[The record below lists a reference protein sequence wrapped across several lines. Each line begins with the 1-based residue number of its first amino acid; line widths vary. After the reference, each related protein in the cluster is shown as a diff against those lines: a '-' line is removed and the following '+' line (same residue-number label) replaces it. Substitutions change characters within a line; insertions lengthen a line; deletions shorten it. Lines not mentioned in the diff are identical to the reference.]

1 MKKKVVSLA
10 LVMGLAGTM
19 VAGCGSSDSD
29 KSSSKVTDDKT
40 KKFYEVTGNKEDKDI
55 EVTWCVIAGKDEYY
69 QYYWKEMKG
78 LQAIQDITGVKI
90 DFQVKSGYE
99 DYLPMFSAKNYPDVI
114 TAKNL
119 EQYPGRLGGMYN
131 DGVSLK
137 LNDYM
142 KDYMPNFSK
151 IVKDYPDIARD
162 LKMDDGS
169 YTFVSALYDVNDED
183 DRAAA
188 SQYGLAIRKDWLD
201 TCGFDELPS
210 TIDEW
215 HDVLL
220 SFKNDDP
227 NGDGQS
233 NEEPVCMASSGWK
246 YFLAAYGID
255 DDPVVQKDAEGN
267 ETVIYGFITD
277 AYKEWLTEM
286 KKWND
291 EGLIYNMFENTSL
304 EKRQERVT
312 SNLAGAWKGDAAHF
326 DEEDSS
332 SYISQLKEIVPDAE
346 FAAVPW
352 PTAVND
358 PDQQWCF
365 SDIASFDRDTTVITN
380 NAKVHGTDAAAAY
393 IIDYMLGEN
402 GSTLLTWGIEGESF
416 EEKNGEKKLKDDM
429 NETVDFH
436 GQSIP
441 KKYTYADPI
450 TVMLPQFG
458 EMSEYVL
465 ANKSEGYVDACK
477 TWSKGDTSYKVNA
490 ACQLSVEQQ
499 DEVSKVT
506 DGMKEYISK
515 MRRRFIEGKAPL
527 TEYDAYVAQVKEKG
541 GDRYAEIWGEAYE
554 NYKNR

>member
-1 MKKKVVSLA
+1 MKKRVVSLA
-10 LVMGLAGTM
+10 VVLGLAGTM
-19 VAGCGSSDSD
+19 VAGCGSSDEKGSTTTV
-29 KSSSKVTDDKT
+29 KDDSVKPY
-40 KKFYEVTGNKEDKDI
+40 YEMTGNDKDKDI
-55 EVTWCVIAGKDEYY
+55 KVTWCVIAGKDEYY

-78 LQAIQDITGVKI
+78 LQAIQDITGVNI
-90 DFQVKSGYE
+90 DFQVKTGYE
-99 DYLPMFSAKNYPDVI
+99 DYLPMFTAKNYPDVI

-119 EQYPGRLGGMYN
+119 EQYPGRLAGMYN

-142 KDYMPNFSK
+142 DEWMPNFSK
-151 IVKDYPDIARD
+151 IVEDYPNIARD

-169 YTFVSALYDVNDED
+169 YTFVSALYDTDDPD

-188 SQYGLAIRKDWLD
+188 SQYGLAIRKDWLE
-201 TCGFDELPS
+201 TCGYEELPT

-255 DDPVVQKDAEGN
+255 DDPVVQKDEDGN

-312 SNLAGAWKGDAAHF
+312 GNYAGAWKGDAAHF
-326 DEEDSS
+326 DADDSS
-332 SYISQLKEIVPDAE
+332 SYISQLREIVPEAE

-352 PTAVND
+352 PLTSD
-358 PDQQWCF
+358 GYQWCF
-365 SDIASFDRDTTVITN
+365 SDIASFDRDTTVITS
-380 NAKVHGTDAAAAY
+380 NAKEHGTDKAAAY
-393 IIDYMLGEN
+393 IIDYMLSEK
-402 GSTLLTWGIEGESF
+402 GSTLLTWGIKDESYT
-416 EEKNGEKKLKDDM
+416 EKNGEKSLVKGMDDM
-429 NETVDFH
+429 VDFH
-436 GQSIP
+436 GEKIQ

-465 ANKSEGYVDACK
+465 ANKNEGYVEACE
-477 TWSKGDTSYKVNA
+477 TWAEGDTAYKINA
-490 ACQLSVEQQ
+490 ACQLSVAQQ
-499 DEVSKVT
+499 KEVDEIT
-506 DGMKEYISK
+506 EGMKEYISK

-541 GDRYAEIWGEAYE
+541 GDQFAQIWGQAYE

>member
-1 MKKKVVSLA
+1 MKKKAISLA
-10 LVMGLAGTM
+10 LVLGLAGTM
-19 VAGCGSSDSD
+19 VAGCSD
-29 KSSSKVTDDKT
+29 KDSSNGEIDVKDDSVKPY
-40 KKFYEVTGNKEDKDI
+40 YEVTGNDKDKDI
-55 EVTWCVIAGKDEYY
+55 TVTWCVIAGKDEYY

-78 LQAIQDITGVKI
+78 LQAIQDITGVNI
-90 DFQVKSGYE
+90 DFQVKTGYE
-99 DYLPMFSAKNYPDVI
+99 DYLPMFTAKNYPHVI

-119 EQYPGRLGGMYN
+119 ENYPGRMAGMYS

-137 LNDYM
+137 LDDYM
-142 KDYMPNFSK
+142 DEWMPNFSK
-151 IVKDYPDIARD
+151 IVEDYPNIARD
-162 LKMDDGS
+162 LRMDDGS
-169 YTFVSALYDVNDED
+169 YTFVSALYDTDDPN

-201 TCGFDELPS
+201 TCGYDELP
-210 TIDEW
+210 TNINEW

-246 YFLAAYGID
+246 YFLASYGID
-255 DDPVVQKDAEGN
+255 DDPVIQKDENDN

-286 KKWND
+286 KMWND

-312 SNLAGAWKGDAAHF
+312 GNYAGAWKGDAAHF
-326 DEEDSS
+326 DADDSS
-332 SYISQLKEIVPDAE
+332 SYISLLREIVPEAE

-352 PTAVND
+352 PLTAD
-358 PDQQWCF
+358 GYQWCF
-365 SDIASFDRDTTVITN
+365 SDIASFDRDTTVITK
-380 NAKVHGTDAAAAY
+380 NAKEDGTDKAAAY

-402 GSTLLTWGIEGESF
+402 GSTLLTWGIKGESY
-416 EEKNGEKKLKDDM
+416 EEKNGEKTLMKGM
-429 NETVDFH
+429 NEKVDFH
-436 GQSIP
+436 GTSIQ

-458 EMSEYVL
+458 EMSDYVL
-465 ANKSEGYVDACK
+465 ANKNEGYVEACK
-477 TWSKGDTSYKVNA
+477 TWAEGDTSYKLNA
-490 ACQLSVEQQ
+490 ACQLSVDQQ
-499 DEVSKVT
+499 NEVDEIT
-506 DGMKEYISK
+506 EGMKTYISK

-527 TEYDAYVAQVKEKG
+527 TEYDSYVAQVKEKG
-541 GDRYAEIWGEAYE
+541 GDQFAEIWGKAYE
-554 NYKNR
+554 NYLNR

>member
-1 MKKKVVSLA
+1 MKKRALSLA
-10 LVMGLAGTM
+10 LVMSMAAAM
-19 VAGCGSSDSD
+19 AVGCGGGESAD
-29 KSSSKVTDDKT
+29 SKVKVVDDET
-40 KKFYEVTGNKEDKDI
+40 KKFHEVTGDDADKDI
-55 EVTWCVIAGKDEYY
+55 TVSWCVIAGKDEYY
-69 QYYWKEMKG
+69 QHYWKEMKG
-78 LQAIQDITGVKI
+78 LQAIQDITGVNI
-90 DFQVKSGYE
+90 EFQVKTGYE

-119 EQYPGRLGGMYN
+119 EQYPGRMAGMYK
-131 DGVSLK
+131 DGVSLT
-137 LNDYM
+137 LDSYM
-142 KDYMPNFSK
+142 EEGLMPNFSK
-151 IVKDYPDIARD
+151 IVEDYPNIARD

-169 YTFVSALYDVNDED
+169 YTFVSALYDTEDEN

-201 TCGFDELPS
+201 TVGYDVPT

-220 SFKNDDP
+220 AFKNDDP

-255 DDPVVQKDAEGN
+255 DDPCVQKDDAGN
-267 ETVIYGFITD
+267 EKIIYGFITD

-312 SNLAGAWKGDAAHF
+312 GNLAGAWKGDAAHF
-326 DEEDSS
+326 DEEDTG
-332 SYISQLKEIVPDAE
+332 SYISMLREIVPEAE
-346 FAAVPW
+346 FTAVPW
-352 PTAVND
+352 PLTND
-358 PDQQWCF
+358 GYQWCF

-380 NAKVHGTDAAAAY
+380 NAKEHGTDKAAAY

-402 GSTLLTWGIEGESF
+402 GSTLLTWGIKDESYV
-416 EEKNGEKKLKDDM
+416 EENGEKKLKDGMKD
-429 NETVDFH
+429 TVDFH
-436 GQSIP
+436 GEKIQ
-441 KKYTYADPI
+441 KRYTYADPI

-458 EMSEYVL
+458 EMSDYVL
-465 ANKSEGYVDACK
+465 ANKSEGYVNACK
-477 TWSKGDTSYKVNA
+477 TWAEGDTSYKVNA

-499 DEVSKVT
+499 EEVDKVT
-506 DGMKEYISK
+506 EGMKEYISK
-515 MRRRFIEGKAPL
+515 MRMRFIQGKAPL
-527 TEYDAYVAQVKEKG
+527 TEYDAYVAQVKQQG
-541 GDRYAEIWGEAYE
+541 GDKYAEIWQQAYD

>member
-1 MKKKVVSLA
+1 MKKRALSLA
-10 LVMGLAGTM
+10 LVMSMAATM
-19 VAGCGSSDSD
+19 AVGCGGKESSDSGVD
-29 KSSSKVTDDKT
+29 VVDDSV
-40 KKFYEVTGNKEDKDI
+40 KKYYEMTGNDKDKDI
-55 EVTWCVIAGKDEYY
+55 SVSWCVIAGKDEYY
-69 QYYWKEMKG
+69 QSYWKEMKG
-78 LQAIQDITGVKI
+78 LQAIQKITGVNI
-90 DFQVKSGYE
+90 DFQVKTGYE
-99 DYLPMFSAKNYPDVI
+99 DYLPMFSAQNYPDVI

-119 EQYPGRLGGMYN
+119 EQYPGRMAGMYN
-131 DGVSLK
+131 DGVSVS

-142 KDYMPNFSK
+142 EEWMPNFSK
-151 IVKDYPDIARD
+151 IVEDYPNIARD

-169 YTFVSALYDVNDED
+169 YTFVSALYDIEDEN

-201 TCGFDELPS
+201 TVGYDIPT

-220 SFKNDDP
+220 AFKNDDP

-255 DDPVVQKDAEGN
+255 DDPCVQKDDAGN
-267 ETVIYGFITD
+267 ETIIYGFITD
-277 AYKEWLTEM
+277 AYKQWLTEM

-312 SNLAGAWKGDAAHF
+312 GNLAGAWKGDAAHF
-326 DEEDSS
+326 DEEDTG
-332 SYISQLKEIVPDAE
+332 SYISMLREIVPEAE

-352 PTAVND
+352 PLTSD
-358 PDQQWCF
+358 GKQWCF

-380 NAKVHGTDAAAAY
+380 NAKEHGTDKAAAY
-393 IIDYMLGEN
+393 VIDYMLGEN
-402 GSTLLTWGIEGESF
+402 GSTLLTWGIKGESY
-416 EEKNGEKKLKDDM
+416 EEENGEKKLKDGMKD
-429 NETVDFH
+429 TVDFH
-436 GQSIP
+436 GETIQ
-441 KKYTYADPI
+441 KRYTYADPI

-458 EMSEYVL
+458 EMSDYVL

-477 TWSKGDTSYKVNA
+477 TWSEGDTTYKVNA

-499 DEVSKVT
+499 EKVDSVT
-506 DGMKEYISK
+506 SGMKEYIGK
-515 MRRRFIEGKAPL
+515 MRMRFIQGKAPL
-527 TEYDAYVAQVKEKG
+527 TEYDAYVAQVKQQG
-541 GDRYAEIWGEAYE
+541 GDDYAAIWQEAYD
-554 NYKNR
+554 NYKKR